1 MDALRQ
7 DFDSLASQTSGGL
20 SGNPSLIAGEVMNK
34 PSLIASDPF
43 IESMFGG
50 LKNYF
55 FPGSASA
62 NYFYAI
68 YGVYNGSYLDTLH
81 TMDRL
86 VDFYGNTP
94 GTCMSRTGCFTF
106 FARQG
111 SGDPMWMNA
120 GEAQFHGGTLTI
132 RRSYSSGFSFDF
144 NYTLSH
150 SIDNGSTAE
159 SAAGA
164 QGAAIQNIYNQEQFR
179 GSSDFDIRH
188 NITAN
193 FLYELPVGKGKMF
206 LGNPP
211 GWLNQI
217 VGGWQVSSIL
227 RYHSGLPSVI
237 QGTLA
242 WNTNYDM
249 NSLAIPVAPF
259 QEHQGIDAQGNP
271 SMFSS
276 TALANN
282 FVDQWP
288 GQTGERAIVRLAGA
302 FNMDVALSK
311 QFNLPWEG
319 HHLQLRGEAFNALNN
334 VNFTQPSLQLYNP
347 TTFGEYQNTTPPRV
361 MQFAMRYEF

>member
-1 MDALRQ
+1 M
-7 DFDSLASQTSGGL
+7 S
-20 SGNPSLIAGEVMNK
+20 NPSLI
-34 PSLIASDPF
+34 PSDAF
-43 IESMFGG
+43 VESMFGG

-55 FPGSASA
+55 FPGTASA

-132 RRSYSSGFSFDF
+132 RRAYSSGFSFDF

-159 SAAGA
+159 SAAGG
-164 QGAAIQNIYNQEQFR
+164 QGAAIQNIYDQEQFR
-179 GSSDFDIRH
+179 GSSDFDIRQ
-188 NITAN
+188 NVTAN
-193 FLYELPVGKGKMF
+193 FLYELPVGKGKPLF
-206 LGNPP
+206 ANPP

-217 VGGWQVSSIL
+217 IGGWQLSSII
-227 RYHSGLPSVI
+227 RYHTGLPSII

-249 NSLAIPVAPF
+249 NSLAIPIAPF

-271 SMFSS
+271 SLFSS

-288 GQTGERAIVRLAGA
+288 GTTGERAIVRLAGA
-302 FNMDVALSK
+302 FNMDVAMSK

-319 HHLQLRGEAFNALNN
+319 HHLQLRGEAFNVLNN
-334 VNFTQPSLQLYNP
+334 VSFIQPSLALYNP